1 MKKTFFAII
10 ASVALVFGFAATASA
25 QCVAGCETVV
35 TTTTN
40 SPPPPVPTTDYTVGG
55 GAVFNGYGAAVFQ
68 GTEGFAMT
76 EKKGY
81 GGIDLTLSATGS
93 TCGFNCSTGGFTF
106 AGYAGEHVKASAGA
120 LSTTS
125 GAPAA
130 IANSGG
136 AFGGVTINIQKALN
150 GVQ

>member
-10 ASVALVFGFAATASA
+10 ASVALAFGFATTALA
-25 QCVAGCETVV
+25 QCVADCDPVV

-40 SPPPPVPTTDYTVGG
+40 SPPPSVPTVNYTVGA
-55 GAVFNGYGAAVFQ
+55 GAVFNGFGAAVFQ

-76 EKKGY
+76 EKMGY
-81 GGIDLTLSATGS
+81 SGIDVTLSATGN
-93 TCGFNCSTGGFTF
+93 TCGFDCLNGGYTVT
-106 AGYAGEHVKASAGA
+106 GYAGEHVKAAAGA

-125 GAPAA
+125 GVSAA

-136 AFGGVTINIQKALN
+136 AFGGVTFNIQKALQ
-150 GVQ
+150 GQQ